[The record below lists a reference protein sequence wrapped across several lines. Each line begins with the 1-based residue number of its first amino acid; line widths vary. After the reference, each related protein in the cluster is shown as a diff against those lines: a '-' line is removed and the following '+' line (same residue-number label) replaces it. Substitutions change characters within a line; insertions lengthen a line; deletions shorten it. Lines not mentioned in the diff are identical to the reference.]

1 MKNINEIFASLE
13 TSILK
18 SNSGI
23 SKETIYRKEIFE
35 NCISDKAKKQARS
48 KIRKFIDNFLESI
61 LTCKDKEKLKKLC
74 IEFDKFYKSVY
85 ITNDYSLA
93 SISSNNTNET
103 KKVHL
108 QKMLDIVKANV
119 SETKKPTTKK
129 KTEKKV
135 TETKTEANEQTK

>member
-1 MKNINEIFASLE
+1 MKTINDIFASVE
-13 TSILK
+13 SSILK
-18 SNSGI
+18 SNAGI
-23 SKETIYRKEIFE
+23 SKETIYKKEIFE

-61 LTCKDKEKLKKLC
+61 LTCKDKDKLKKLC

-103 KKVHL
+103 KKIHL

-119 SETKKPTTKK
+119 SETKKSTTKK
-129 KTEKKV
+129 NTTKKV
-135 TETKTEANEQTK
+135 TEIKTEVANETK